1 MNQVIEVNIKLLRS
15 SLSFL
20 WFNPMKIC
28 AAQIQSIKGD
38 IERNIQK
45 HISFI
50 NFAVD
55 KGANLIFF
63 PELSLTG
70 YEPTLAKELATTQEN
85 KRLNIFQEISNA
97 NQIIICIG
105 IPTQQRDDICISMI
119 IFQPHTSK
127 QTYSK
132 QILHPDEYPYFVHGE
147 YQAFISYKDY
157 KIAPAICFESLQTE
171 HSTNA
176 FANGANIYLAS
187 VAKSAKGVEKANF
200 HYPTIAKNLNLT
212 VLMANS
218 VGPADDF
225 VNTGNS
231 AVWNN
236 EGLLI
241 TQLDDTH
248 EGIIIFDVETQKYVT
263 QTL

>member
-1 MNQVIEVNIKLLRS
+1 MKLCS
-15 SLSFL
+15 
-20 WFNPMKIC
+20 
-28 AAQIQSIKGD
+28 AQIKPIKGD
-38 IERNIQK
+38 IESNIEK

-50 NFAVD
+50 NLALE
-55 KGANLIFF
+55 KGADLIFF

-70 YEPTLAKELATTQEN
+70 YEPTLAKKLATTQGDN
-85 KRLNIFQEISNA
+85 RLAVFQEISDA
-97 NQIIICIG
+97 NQIIICVG
-105 IPTQQRDDICISMI
+105 IPTQYQASVRISMV

-132 QILHPDEYPYFVHGE
+132 QILHADEYPYFVNGE
-147 YQAFISYKDY
+147 QQVFISYKNH
-157 KIAPAICFESLQTE
+157 KIAPAICYESLQIE

-176 FANGANIYLAS
+176 TTNGANIYLAS

-200 HYPTIAKNLNLT
+200 HNPTIAKNLNMI

-225 VNTGNS
+225 VSTGNS

-236 EGLLI
+236 EGQMI
-241 TQLDDTH
+241 IQLDNKV
-248 EGIIIFDVETQKYVT
+248 EGLIIFDTEICNAKTYI
-263 QTL
+263 L

>member
-1 MNQVIEVNIKLLRS
+1 M
-15 SLSFL
+15 LS
-20 WFNPMKIC
+20 
-28 AAQIQSIKGD
+28 
-38 IERNIQK
+38 
-45 HISFI
+45 I
-50 NFAVD
+50 N
-55 KGANLIFF
+55 GANLIFF

-105 IPTQQRDDICISMI
+105 IPTQHQGNDICISMI

-132 QILHPDEYPYFVHGE
+132 QILHPDEYPYFVTWRTSGF
-147 YQAFISYKDY
+147 YFIQR
-157 KIAPAICFESLQTE
+157 AIKLPLQFVLNHSKLE
-171 HSTNA
+171 HSSQCG

-187 VAKSAKGVEKANF
+187 VAKSAKGVEKANL
-200 HYPTIAKNLNLT
+200 HYPKIAKNLNLI

-225 VNTGNS
+225 VCTGNS

-236 EGLLI
+236 EGTLLA
-241 TQLDDTH
+241 QLGNTN
-248 EGIIIFDVETQKYVT
+248 EGIIIFDAETQQFST
-263 QTL
+263 QVF